1 MPSHTRPSIAGSSH
15 AGRRAPHGAQSLH
28 GAPSL
33 HGTPSPRGGVLGRN
47 LGCSFARNL
56 VACTALSCI
65 APFAAAQTTTVTFSA
80 GAEGWISTGGAT
92 TLPGTGGNPD
102 ANLRTVFNN
111 FGLTFVNSANPAF
124 RGDFT
129 TADSV
134 TIAIDVR
141 VENIAFFGSPVSRP
155 WLVEL
160 RDTTN
165 PPAGYP
171 WKSVWFL
178 FAPISA
184 ASTGSWTTFSVTFDP
199 RATALPPGWG
209 GYGAETAG
217 GEPILPP
224 GTTFRDVLA
233 GVDAMAFTTLQPGF
247 VFGFT
252 DFTVRLDNIRVTR
265 TVAPRPGDLNGD
277 GAVDAQ
283 DIAVVLSSW
292 GACPPKG
299 ACAGDVDGDGDVDAA
314 DVAAVLS
321 GWTG

>member
-1 MPSHTRPSIAGSSH
+1 MVTTLR
-15 AGRRAPHGAQSLH
+15 AGRTIAA
-28 GAPSL
+28 A
-33 HGTPSPRGGVLGRN
+33 LGL
-47 LGCSFARNL
+47 LG
-56 VACTALSCI
+56 VAC
-65 APFAAAQTTTVTFSA
+65 AAQAQTTTVTFDA
-80 GAEGWISTGGAT
+80 GAEGWLGPAGPGGSTGIVT
-92 TLPGTGGNPD
+92 TGGNPG
-102 ANLRTVFNN
+102 ANMRTVFNN
-111 FGLTFVNSANPAF
+111 FGISFVNSTNPAF

-134 TIAIDVR
+134 TISIDVR
-141 VENIAFFGSPVSRP
+141 VENISFFGSPVSRP
-155 WLVEL
+155 WVLEL

-165 PPAGYP
+165 PPPGYG

-178 FAPISA
+178 FGPISQA
-184 ASTGSWTTFSVTFDP
+184 NSGTWRNFSVTFDP
-199 RATALPPGWG
+199 NATALPAGWG
-209 GYGAETAG
+209 GYGAETPNA
-217 GEPILPP
+217 EPILPP

-265 TVAPRPGDLNGD
+265 TVAAVPGDVNGD
-277 GAVDAQ
+277 GAVNAQ

-292 GACPPKG
+292 GPCPPKG
-299 ACAGDVDGDGDVDAA
+299 ACAADVDGDGDVDAA

>member
-1 MPSHTRPSIAGSSH
+1 MVTTLR
-15 AGRRAPHGAQSLH
+15 AGRTIAA
-28 GAPSL
+28 A
-33 HGTPSPRGGVLGRN
+33 LGL
-47 LGCSFARNL
+47 LG
-56 VACTALSCI
+56 VAC
-65 APFAAAQTTTVTFSA
+65 AAQAQTTTVTFDA
-80 GAEGWISTGGAT
+80 GAEGWVGPAGPGGSTGIVA
-92 TLPGTGGNPD
+92 TGGNPG
-102 ANLRTVFNN
+102 ANMRTVFNN
-111 FGLTFVNSANPAF
+111 FGISFVNSSNPAF

-134 TIAIDVR
+134 TISIDVR
-141 VENIAFFGSPVSRP
+141 VENISFFGSPVSRP
-155 WLVEL
+155 WVLEL

-165 PPAGYP
+165 PPPGYG

-178 FAPISA
+178 FGPISQA
-184 ASTGSWTTFSVTFDP
+184 KSGTWRNFSVTFDP
-199 RATALPPGWG
+199 NATALPAGWG
-209 GYGAETAG
+209 GYGAETPNA
-217 GEPILPP
+217 EPILPP

-265 TVAPRPGDLNGD
+265 TVAAVPGDVNGD
-277 GAVDAQ
+277 GAVNAQ

-292 GACPPKG
+292 GPCPPKG
-299 ACAGDVDGDGDVDAA
+299 ACAADVDGDGDVDAA

>member
-1 MPSHTRPSIAGSSH
+1 MVTTLR
-15 AGRRAPHGAQSLH
+15 AGRTIAA
-28 GAPSL
+28 A
-33 HGTPSPRGGVLGRN
+33 LGL
-47 LGCSFARNL
+47 LG
-56 VACTALSCI
+56 VAC
-65 APFAAAQTTTVTFSA
+65 AAQAQTTTVTFDA
-80 GAEGWISTGGAT
+80 GAEGWVGPAGPGGSTGIVT
-92 TLPGTGGNPD
+92 TGGNPG
-102 ANLRTVFNN
+102 ANMRTVFNN
-111 FGLTFVNSANPAF
+111 FGISFVNSTNPAF

-134 TIAIDVR
+134 TISIDVR
-141 VENIAFFGSPVSRP
+141 VENISFFGSPVSRP
-155 WLVEL
+155 WVLEL

-165 PPAGYP
+165 PPPGYG

-178 FAPISA
+178 FGPISQA
-184 ASTGSWTTFSVTFDP
+184 KSGTWRNFSVTFDP
-199 RATALPPGWG
+199 NATALPAGWG
-209 GYGAETAG
+209 GYGAETPNA
-217 GEPILPP
+217 EPILPP

-265 TVAPRPGDLNGD
+265 TVAAVPGDVNGD
-277 GAVDAQ
+277 GAVNAQ

-292 GACPPKG
+292 GPCPPKG
-299 ACAGDVDGDGDVDAA
+299 ACAADVDGDGDVDAA

>member
-1 MPSHTRPSIAGSSH
+1 MVTTLR
-15 AGRRAPHGAQSLH
+15 AGRTIAA
-28 GAPSL
+28 A
-33 HGTPSPRGGVLGRN
+33 LGL
-47 LGCSFARNL
+47 LG
-56 VACTALSCI
+56 VAC
-65 APFAAAQTTTVTFSA
+65 AAQAQTTTVTFDA
-80 GAEGWISTGGAT
+80 GAEGWVGPAGPGGSTGIVT
-92 TLPGTGGNPD
+92 TGGNPG
-102 ANLRTVFNN
+102 ANMRTVFNN
-111 FGLTFVNSANPAF
+111 FGISFVNSSNPAF

-134 TIAIDVR
+134 TISIDVR
-141 VENIAFFGSPVSRP
+141 VENISFFGSPVSRP
-155 WLVEL
+155 WVLEL

-165 PPAGYP
+165 PPPGYG

-178 FAPISA
+178 FGPISQA
-184 ASTGSWTTFSVTFDP
+184 NSGTWRNFSVTFDP
-199 RATALPPGWG
+199 NATALPAGWG
-209 GYGAETAG
+209 GYGAETPNA
-217 GEPILPP
+217 EPILPP

-265 TVAPRPGDLNGD
+265 TVAAVPGDVNGD
-277 GAVDAQ
+277 GAVNAQ

-292 GACPPKG
+292 GPCPPKG
-299 ACAGDVDGDGDVDAA
+299 ACAADVDGDGDVDAA

>member
-1 MPSHTRPSIAGSSH
+1 MVTTLR
-15 AGRRAPHGAQSLH
+15 AGRTIAA
-28 GAPSL
+28 A
-33 HGTPSPRGGVLGRN
+33 LGL
-47 LGCSFARNL
+47 LG
-56 VACTALSCI
+56 VAC
-65 APFAAAQTTTVTFSA
+65 AAQAQTTTVTFDA
-80 GAEGWISTGGAT
+80 GAEGWVGPAGPGGSTGIVT
-92 TLPGTGGNPD
+92 TGGNPG
-102 ANLRTVFNN
+102 ANMRTVFNN
-111 FGLTFVNSANPAF
+111 FGISFANSSNPAF

-134 TIAIDVR
+134 TISIDVR
-141 VENIAFFGSPVSRP
+141 VENISFFGSPVSRP
-155 WLVEL
+155 WVLEL

-165 PPAGYP
+165 PPPGYG

-178 FAPISA
+178 FGPISQA
-184 ASTGSWTTFSVTFDP
+184 NSGTWRNFSVTFDP
-199 RATALPPGWG
+199 NATALPAGWG
-209 GYGAETAG
+209 GYGAETPNA
-217 GEPILPP
+217 EPILPP

-265 TVAPRPGDLNGD
+265 TVAAVPGDVNGD
-277 GAVDAQ
+277 GAVNAQ

-292 GACPPKG
+292 GPCPPKG
-299 ACAGDVDGDGDVDAA
+299 ACTADVDGDGDVDAA

>member
-1 MPSHTRPSIAGSSH
+1 MVTTLRAVRTIA
-15 AGRRAPHGAQSLH
+15 AA
-28 GAPSL
+28 
-33 HGTPSPRGGVLGRN
+33 LGL
-47 LGCSFARNL
+47 LG
-56 VACTALSCI
+56 VAC
-65 APFAAAQTTTVTFSA
+65 AAQAQTTTVTFDA
-80 GAEGWISTGGAT
+80 GAEGWVGPAGPGGSTGIVT
-92 TLPGTGGNPD
+92 TGGNPG
-102 ANLRTVFNN
+102 ANMRTVFNN
-111 FGLTFVNSANPAF
+111 FGISFVNSTNPAF

-134 TIAIDVR
+134 TISIDVR
-141 VENIAFFGSPVSRP
+141 VENISFFGSPVSRP
-155 WLVEL
+155 WVLEL

-165 PPAGYP
+165 PPPGYG

-178 FAPISA
+178 FGPISQA
-184 ASTGSWTTFSVTFDP
+184 KSGTWRNFSVTFDP
-199 RATALPPGWG
+199 NATALPAGWG
-209 GYGAETAG
+209 GYGAETPNA
-217 GEPILPP
+217 EPILPP

-265 TVAPRPGDLNGD
+265 TVAAVPGDVNGD
-277 GAVDAQ
+277 GAVNAQ

-292 GACPPKG
+292 GPCPPKG
-299 ACAGDVDGDGDVDAA
+299 ACAADVDGDGDVDAA